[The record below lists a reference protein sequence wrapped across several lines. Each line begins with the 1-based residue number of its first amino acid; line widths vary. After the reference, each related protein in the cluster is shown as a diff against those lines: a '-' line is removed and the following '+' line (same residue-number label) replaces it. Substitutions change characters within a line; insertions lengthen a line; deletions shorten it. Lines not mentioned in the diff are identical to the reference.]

1 MPFPPL
7 HRAESSIIAM
17 VSTPAAIIPP
27 PTSTPLPELLEGVV
41 ADTFVQPDEALAGGT
56 VMLEDK
62 VKSAHCHNVRF
73 NNHSIATNK
82 DIEKP
87 TW

>member
-1 MPFPPL
+1 
-7 HRAESSIIAM
+7 M
-17 VSTPAAIIPP
+17 VSTPAAIIPL
-27 PTSTPLPELLEGVV
+27 PTSTPLPALLEGVV

-73 NNHSIATNK
+73 NNHSIVTNK
-82 DIEKP
+82 EIEKP